1 MGAATVRT
9 VVPDEVPGIHALPR
23 ALGQLLAA
31 GHSGLTCHEPAPRG
45 TEPYSLA
52 YLRLARTA
60 SDLSSLV
67 AVQYGLEPLRL
78 DDEDTVLA
86 ADGEPPAA
94 VEQQHERQLEAHR
107 EGW

>member
-1 MGAATVRT
+1 MGAGTVCAFPR
-9 VVPDEVPGIHALPR
+9 DDVPGIHALPR

-45 TEPYSLA
+45 TEPYGLA
-52 YLRLARTA
+52 YLVPARSA

-86 ADGEPPAA
+86 ANGEPAAA
-94 VEQQHERQLEAHR
+94 VEQQRERRL
-107 EGW
+107 